1 MNGHSFGDKVLRR
14 TADELIEVFGPYG
27 KIYRIGGDEFCA
39 VLTKNPENAENLI
52 GKYNGK
58 TAAVTIDGT
67 PLPTVSTGYA
77 EFDPEKDTVESVIAR
92 ADKYMYRHKE
102 NK

>member
-1 MNGHSFGDKVLRR
+1 MDV
-14 TADELIEVFGPYG
+14 
-27 KIYRIGGDEFCA
+27 
-39 VLTKNPENAENLI
+39 KNPENAKTLI
-52 GKYNGK
+52 GEFNSK
-58 TAAVTIDGT
+58 TAAVTIDGI

-77 EFDPEKDTVESVIAR
+77 EFDPEKDTVESVTAL